1 MVSKASRPSHSF
13 AQTATDC
20 SMSAANVWEW
30 TSDWY
35 RSDYYSTLA
44 AQGGIARNP
53 HGPASSLDPS
63 EPDQPK
69 RVQRGGSFL
78 CTDEYLHPLHG
89 RHTRQ
94 G

>member
-1 MVSKASRPSHSF
+1 MS
-13 AQTATDC
+13 TATRT
-20 SMSAANVWEW
+20 MRRQNQKRATNG
-30 TSDWY
+30 
-35 RSDYYSTLA
+35 RSEIVVVIALAVLA

-78 CTDEYLHPLHG
+78 CTDGISHSLHG